1 MSFTFEEEFK
11 VMDYIVRIEQYQ
23 NRRWLFCSNFYAQK
37 NNMESTYQAKF
48 NISRFEYVLA
58 NFPKYNLVLM
68 DMVRLVVNKNNGVFI
83 PSYFTIFRRTAE
95 EQKIPFN
102 AQIDK
107 MLFNIGLE
115 FTKQNCV
122 VSKISCY
129 LQLKFLF
136 GSLLLMVKTS
146 SAVFFWPKPLILLG
160 VVKNPQSYTL
170 DPKLW
175 PIANGRNS
183 IFYFFLLVF

>member
-1 MSFTFEEEFK
+1 
-11 VMDYIVRIEQYQ
+11 
-23 NRRWLFCSNFYAQK
+23 
-37 NNMESTYQAKF
+37 
-48 NISRFEYVLA
+48 
-58 NFPKYNLVLM
+58 M
-68 DMVRLVVNKNNGVFI
+68 DMVRLVVNKNNGAFI

-129 LQLKFLF
+129 LQLK
-136 GSLLLMVKTS
+136 LMVKTS
-146 SAVFFWPKPLILLG
+146 SAVFFWPKSYIL
-160 VVKNPQSYTL
+160 
-170 DPKLW
+170 
-175 PIANGRNS
+175 
-183 IFYFFLLVF
+183 

>member
-1 MSFTFEEEFK
+1 
-11 VMDYIVRIEQYQ
+11 
-23 NRRWLFCSNFYAQK
+23 
-37 NNMESTYQAKF
+37 MESTHRAKF

-68 DMVRLVVNKNNGVFI
+68 DMVRLVVNKNNGAFI

-115 FTKQNCV
+115 FTKQNCM
-122 VSKISCY
+122 VSESHII
-129 LQLKFLF
+129 LF
-136 GSLLLMVKTS
+136 FS
-146 SAVFFWPKPLILLG
+146 F
-160 VVKNPQSYTL
+160 
-170 DPKLW
+170 
-175 PIANGRNS
+175 
-183 IFYFFLLVF
+183 